1 MRRNTK
7 WNKTRNTIALHSL
20 RETPH
25 CETFPSL
32 PQAHVDLPPV
42 HVLNEALFSSYQ
54 SMNNVQYSR
63 TFVEKKKSLIQVI
76 LLQMKCILV

>member
-7 WNKTRNTIALHSL
+7 WNKTRNTITLHSL

-42 HVLNEALFSSYQ
+42 HFLNKALFSSYQ
-54 SMNNVQYSR
+54 SMNNV
-63 TFVEKKKSLIQVI
+63 EKKKV
-76 LLQMKCILV
+76 